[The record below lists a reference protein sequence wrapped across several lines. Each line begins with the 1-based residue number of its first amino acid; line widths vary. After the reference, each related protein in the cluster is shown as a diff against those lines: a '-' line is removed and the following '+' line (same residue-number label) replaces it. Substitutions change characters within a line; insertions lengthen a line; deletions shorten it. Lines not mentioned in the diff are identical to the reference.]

1 MRITAY
7 TPRGRFDSIDEPIPP
22 LDRAAVQSNLTKQVA
37 EAKVIRLSTTD
48 GFIIIP
54 GEMVAQ
60 SVFVIENFNT
70 PEPEAK
76 L

>member
-1 MRITAY
+1 VRIIAH
-7 TPRGRFDSIDEPIPP
+7 TPTGDFESIDEPIPP
-22 LDRAAVQSNLTKQVA
+22 LDRAAVQSNLSKQVA
-37 EAKVIRLSTTD
+37 ESKTIRLLTTD

-54 GEMVAQ
+54 GAVVAQ
-60 SVFVIENFNT
+60 SVFTVENFNT